1 MYVVH
6 KTFFS
11 LGIISSEDES
21 LFTYGEG
28 QSFQT
33 FYDPFYVPM
42 YEVEFDDPSLEATA
56 LEICGEDQF
65 CLYDIAATRNVSIGL
80 TTLMG
85 GEAFDLIVNMSA
97 PGESCNKVNLRVIH
111 LSDPFVVVTYT
122 GAPLY
127 RWRTQKTGLS

>member
-1 MYVVH
+1 
-6 KTFFS
+6 
-11 LGIISSEDES
+11 
-21 LFTYGEG
+21 
-28 QSFQT
+28 
-33 FYDPFYVPM
+33 M

-85 GEAFDLIVNMSA
+85 GEAFDLIVNMSV
-97 PGESCNKVNLRVIH
+97 PGESRNNLRVIH

-122 GAPLY
+122 GAPL
-127 RWRTQKTGLS
+127 